1 MSPRRRP
8 TPSANDPIAGAAAR
22 FTADLAALTGGDA
35 GHGVL
40 GIAVS
45 GGPDSLAL
53 LLLAEAACPGRVRAA
68 TVDHGLRP
76 EAAAEAEM
84 VAEICAAREISHTI
98 LRPAEPIT
106 GSLQAAARAAR
117 YALLERWCDAAGADW
132 LLTAH
137 HADDQAE
144 TLLMRLN
151 RGSGVAGLSGI
162 RARRGRI
169 VRPLLG
175 WRRAELADIVAAAG
189 LNPVDDPA
197 NRDHRFDRARLR
209 AAMAGADWLDRERLA
224 RSAQLIGEAEDA
236 LGWMTDQLANAR
248 IRVEGEGMTID
259 PTGLPAEIRRR
270 LLIGAIARLD
280 PAAAPRGTETDGL
293 IARLSAGKKAT
304 IGALML
310 TGGDRW
316 HLGPA
321 PQRRKNAER

>member
-1 MSPRRRP
+1 MSPRRKP

-22 FTADLAALTGGDA
+22 FADDLAALTGNAADDA
-35 GHGVL
+35 LL

-45 GGPDSLAL
+45 GGADSLAL
-53 LLLAEAACPGRVRAA
+53 LLLAAAARPKRVYAA

-76 EAAAEAEM
+76 EAAAEAAM
-84 VAEICAAREISHTI
+84 VAEICAARGIPHSI
-98 LRPAEPIT
+98 LRPRAPIS
-106 GSLQAAARAAR
+106 GSVQAAARATR
-117 YALLERWCDAAGADW
+117 YTLLCQWMDRTGIDW

-151 RGSGVAGLSGI
+151 RGSGVAGLSGV

-175 WRRAELADIVAAAG
+175 WRRAELAAIVAAAG

-236 LGWMTDQLANAR
+236 LEWITGRLTSER
-248 IRVEGEGMTID
+248 IEAAGDGLTLD
-259 PTGLPAEIRRR
+259 PAELPPEIRRR
-270 LLIGAIARLD
+270 LLIGAIARID
-280 PAAAPRGTETDGL
+280 PAATPRAAEIDRL
-293 IARLSAGKKAT
+293 IATLLGGNKAT
-304 IGALML
+304 IGTVML

-316 HLGPA
+316 RLDRA
-321 PQRRKNAER
+321 PPRRKNAEC